1 MDMGP
6 LAAAP
11 RLMIN
16 EQHLKPHLLPPR
28 SFDVSFRAR
37 HFASS
42 VKNELLGVVHYAVPL
57 PERSYAY
64 SSTLS
69 LVPCLYR
76 MWVFLSLCIKLTY

>member
-11 RLMIN
+11 QLMIN

-37 HFASS
+37 HFVSS
-42 VKNELLGVVHYAVPL
+42 VKNELLGVVHYPVPL